1 MSQIPLG
8 LLQQFVRVARL
19 GNLSRAA
26 AQANLTVSALSHQ
39 IRQLEDR
46 LGRRLFE
53 RGPRGVT
60 LTVEGCSLL
69 EAVAGH
75 FDGIEHALSR
85 YRERRHD
92 SLTLSAS
99 SGIMSSWLLPRLPH
113 LVAAHPE
120 LELNLQSSSTLVDF
134 DREPVDVGLR
144 YGRGQW
150 EGLRCERLF
159 GEWLAPVATPE
170 LVARMAGTDPNDLLA
185 WPLLGDPSN
194 RWRDWFAFVGGE
206 LPRRYVAQFDST
218 DALRHAALEGLG
230 VALGRMVTSSSLIH
244 AGRLVVLGERFM
256 PTEEAYWLVYPP
268 RSEEHGG
275 LAVFRQWVMAEAERY
290 CNENLACAQP
300 GCPPDLPL
308 RAREGA
314 SSPFPRLPESTS

>member
-8 LLQQFVRVARL
+8 LLQQFVRVARV

-26 AQANLTVSALSHQ
+26 AQAHLTVSALSHQ

-60 LTVEGCSLL
+60 LTTEGCDLF
-69 EAVAGH
+69 EAVGRH
-75 FDGIEHALSR
+75 FEGIEHALSR

-99 SGIMSSWLLPRLPH
+99 SGIMSSWLMPRLPR

-120 LELNLQSSSTLVDF
+120 LEFNLHTSSALVDF
-134 DREPVDVGLR
+134 EREPVDAGLR

-150 EGLRCERLF
+150 EGLRSERLF

-170 LVARMAGTDPNDLLA
+170 LAARMAGTDPHDLAA
-185 WPLLGDPSN
+185 WPLLGDPGN
-194 RWRDWFAFVGGE
+194 RWQDWFARFGGT
-206 LPRRYVAQFDST
+206 PPKRYVAHFDST

-230 VALGRMVTSSSLIH
+230 VALGRMVTSRSLID
-244 AGRLVVLGERFM
+244 AGRLVVLGERYL
-256 PTEEAYWLVYPP
+256 PVHEAYWLVYPP
-268 RSEEHGG
+268 RSQEHQG
-275 LAVFRQWVMAEAERY
+275 LQVFRQWLLAEADDY
-290 CNENLACAQP
+290 CRQM
-300 GCPPDLPL
+300 
-308 RAREGA
+308 
-314 SSPFPRLPESTS
+314 PRLREEEPATP

>member
-1 MSQIPLG
+1 MSHVPLG

-46 LGRRLFE
+46 LDRRLFE

-60 LTVEGCSLL
+60 LTTEGCSLL
-69 EAVAGH
+69 EAVGEH
-75 FDGIEHALSR
+75 FDGIDHALSR

-99 SGIMSSWLLPRLPH
+99 SGIMSSWLVPRLPG
-113 LVAAHPE
+113 LVAVHPE

-134 DREPVDVGLR
+134 EREPVDVGLR

-150 EGLRCERLF
+150 DGLRCERLF

-170 LVARMAGTDPNDLLA
+170 LVARMAGTDPHDLAA
-185 WPLLGDPSN
+185 WPLLGDPGN
-194 RWRDWFAFVGGE
+194 RWRDWFEHFEGT
-206 LPRRYVAQFDST
+206 PPKRYVAHFDST

-230 VALGRMVTSSSLIH
+230 VALGRMVTSKSLID
-244 AGRLVVLGERFM
+244 AGRLVVLGERYL
-256 PTEEAYWLVYPP
+256 PVQEAYWLVYPP
-268 RSEEHGG
+268 RSQEHRG
-275 LAVFRQWVMAEAERY
+275 LQVFREWLLGEAAEY
-290 CNENLACAQP
+290 C
-300 GCPPDLPL
+300 
-308 RAREGA
+308 EGA
-314 SSPFPRLPESTS
+314 SYCAVMSSSQGGAVAA

>member
-39 IRQLEDR
+39 IRQLEER

-60 LTVEGCSLL
+60 LTAEGCGLL
-69 EAVAGH
+69 DALGEH
-75 FDGIEHALSR
+75 FDGIEHALLR

-99 SGIMSSWLLPRLPH
+99 SGIMSSWLLPRLSR
-113 LVAAHPE
+113 LVAIHPE
-120 LELNLQSSSTLVDF
+120 LELNLQSSSALVDF
-134 DREPVDVGLR
+134 EREPVDVALR

-150 EGLRCERLF
+150 EGLHSERLF

-170 LVARMAGTDPNDLLA
+170 LIARMGGADPHDLAG
-185 WPLLGDPSN
+185 WPLLGDPGASS
-194 RWRDWFAFVGGE
+194 RWRDWFAHFGGT
-206 LPRRYVAQFDST
+206 PPKRYVAHFDT
-218 DALRHAALEGLG
+218 VDALRHAALEGLG
-230 VALGRMVTSSSLIH
+230 VALGRMVTSKSLID
-244 AGRLVVLGERFM
+244 AGRLVVLGERYL
-256 PTEEAYWLVYPP
+256 PIQEAYWLVYPP
-268 RSEEHGG
+268 RSLEHHG
-275 LAVFRQWVMAEAERY
+275 LQAFRAWLLGEADQY
-290 CNENLACAQP
+290 C
-300 GCPPDLPL
+300 
-308 RAREGA
+308 EGA
-314 SSPFPRLPESTS
+314 NYGAPSEAPDPAHSA